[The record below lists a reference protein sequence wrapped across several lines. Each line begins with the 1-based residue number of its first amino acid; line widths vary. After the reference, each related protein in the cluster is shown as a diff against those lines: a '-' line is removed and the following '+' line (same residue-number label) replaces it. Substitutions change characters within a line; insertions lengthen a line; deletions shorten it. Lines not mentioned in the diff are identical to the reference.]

1 MTEEFSDGSS
11 IRVVCVKTETKGLR
25 EISLRVA
32 SVVPRGCGYIL
43 INSLKV
49 DAASCVVSARARNRH
64 GEICG
69 FRGRAI
75 VSCGHVAI
83 SEHREASH
91 HIARPTTVN

>member
-49 DAASCVVSARARNRH
+49 NAASCVVSARARNRH